1 MKALTRIGLGL
12 VFLRVQFFEGGDV
25 LMSSNLIP
33 WRKEIE
39 RLRHEM
45 DRLYDRFFDWRPY
58 PHFAQSGDWWPS
70 VDVMENPKEIIIRAE
85 IPGVEAKEIDV
96 HLEGNVLSIR
106 GERKR
111 EVTEEGQRYH
121 HAERSY
127 GTFSRSIML
136 PSDIDRE
143 GIRARYHNGILELK
157 LPKREKAAQKRIRVE
172 KG

>member
-1 MKALTRIGLGL
+1 
-12 VFLRVQFFEGGDV
+12 
-25 LMSSNLIP
+25 MSSNLIP

-45 DRLYDRFFDWRPY
+45 DKLYERFFDWRPS
-58 PHFAQSGDWWPS
+58 PHFTQSGDWRPS
-70 VDVMENPKEIIIRAE
+70 VDVLENPNEIIVHAE
-85 IPGVEAKEIDV
+85 IPGVEAKDIDV
-96 HLEGNVLSIR
+96 RLEGDVLSIR

-111 EVTEEGQRYH
+111 EVTEEAQGYY

-127 GTFSRSIML
+127 GTFSRSLRL

-143 GIRARYHNGILELK
+143 GIRARYYHGILELK
-157 LPKREKAAQKRIRVE
+157 LPKKEKAAQKRVKVE